1 MLFFSMSLIP
11 EALQPYFV
19 LLLVF
24 LLFLILY
31 RELIRP
37 SLGFL
42 LVVLVFVVTGIL
54 TPKEVLSGFSNES
67 IASVI
72 LLILL
77 TGGLRKNF
85 NIEYFIDRLF
95 RVGRRNSHLPMGY
108 HSFMLRMMTQVAALS
123 SIVNNTPI
131 VAIMTPYVFNWG
143 KSNNISP
150 SKLLIP
156 LSYATIMG
164 GMVTIIGTST
174 TLVLNGF
181 LSDYNLPTFHAQ
193 DLLIMGLAVSFT
205 GITLLLIL
213 GKKLLPDRTDIL
225 ENFRKNQREYLI
237 ETQLADNSPL
247 IGASIIDAGLRNL
260 RGMYLVEI
268 IRDDE
273 IISPVEPTEVL
284 EERDVLIFAGNTDD
298 VVELLNAESGLKLPH
313 SARTH
318 DGIPK
323 VNVVEAVVSNNS
335 SLVSMTAKESEF
347 RTRFDAAIIAIHR
360 NGERLS
366 GKIGDIKLFQ
376 GDLLL
381 LFAGPNFEER
391 ADLNRDV
398 FIISKLKE
406 IVKPSRNNVIS
417 FLSIALLAILMLVLG
432 YFTLFT
438 SLLIIFAIMVGL
450 RMINL
455 QDVKKESDLNL
466 IAILVF
472 SLALGQAMIKTGAGN
487 LIAEW
492 ILNLTSEYGMIAII
506 CSLLLL
512 TTLLTS
518 FVTNVGAVSIAFPL
532 AYSMS
537 NSLQI
542 DGMPLYLAIAYSASA
557 AFLTPIGYQ
566 TNLMVYGPGGYT
578 FRDFFKIGIPIT
590 LVYLTT
596 VLFCLMF
603 LYKEAFL

>member
-1 MLFFSMSLIP
+1 MSLIP
-11 EALQPYFV
+11 PAFQPYFV
-19 LLLVF
+19 LLLIF
-24 LLFLILY
+24 LLFFVLFK
-31 RELIRP
+31 ELIRP

-67 IASVI
+67 IVSI
-72 LLILL
+72 LLLIQL
-77 TGGLRKNF
+77 TAGLRKNF
-85 NIEYFIDRLF
+85 NIEYFIDRMF
-95 RVGRRNSHLPMGY
+95 RLGRRKNNSHMGY
-108 HSFMLRMMTQVAALS
+108 KSFMVRMMTQVAFLS

-143 KSNNISP
+143 KNNDISP

-164 GMVTIIGTST
+164 GMITIIGTST

-181 LSDYNLPTFHAQ
+181 LTDYNIAPFHAE
-193 DLLIMGLAVSFT
+193 DLLLIGLAVTFT
-205 GITLLLIL
+205 GICLLLIL
-213 GKKLLPDRTDIL
+213 GARLLPDRTDIL
-225 ENFRKNQREYLI
+225 ENFKKNQREYLI
-237 ETQLADNSPL
+237 ETKLAENSPL
-247 IGASIIDAGLRNL
+247 IGSTVFNAGMRNL
-260 RGMYLVEI
+260 RGVYLVEI
-268 IRDDE
+268 VRDDE

-284 EERDVLIFAGNTDD
+284 EENDVLIFAGNTDD
-298 VVELLNAESGLKLPH
+298 VVELINAESGLILPH
-313 SARTH
+313 SARTN
-318 DGIPK
+318 DGARK

-335 SLVSMTAKESEF
+335 SLVGMTAKESEF

-366 GKIGDIKLFQ
+366 GKIGDIKIFQ

-381 LFAGPNFEER
+381 LFAGPNFEEK
-391 ADLNRDV
+391 ADVNRDI

-406 IVKPSRNNVIS
+406 IVKPEKKRVVS
-417 FLSIALLAILMLVLG
+417 FVAIALSAILMLILG

-450 RMINL
+450 RMISI

-472 SLALGQAMIKTGAGN
+472 SLAIGQAMIKTGAGN

-492 ILNLTSEYGMIAII
+492 ILSGTSQFGMIAIV

-532 AYSMS
+532 AYAMS
-537 NSLQI
+537 ERLQI
-542 DGMPLYLAIAYSASA
+542 DGTPLYLAIAYAASA

-578 FRDFFKIGIPIT
+578 FRDFFKIGIPVTI
-590 LVYLTT
+590 VYLST
-596 VLFCLMF
+596 VLLCLILMF
-603 LYKEAFL
+603 KDVFI

>member
-1 MLFFSMSLIP
+1 MSLIP

-19 LLLVF
+19 LLLIF
-24 LLFLILY
+24 LLFFILY

-95 RVGRRNSHLPMGY
+95 RVGRRNSQKPMGY
-108 HSFMLRMMTQVAALS
+108 HSFMIRMMTQVAALS

-143 KSNNISP
+143 KNNNISP

-193 DLLIMGLAVSFT
+193 DLLIMGLSVSFT

-213 GKKLLPDRTDIL
+213 GNKLLPDRTDIL

-247 IGASIIDAGLRNL
+247 IGASVIDAGLRNL

-335 SLVSMTAKESEF
+335 SLAGMTAKESEF

-406 IVKPSRNNVIS
+406 IVKPPRKKVIS
-417 FLSIALLAILMLVLG
+417 FLSIALVAILMLVLG

-438 SLLIIFAIMVGL
+438 SLLIIFAIMIGL
-450 RMINL
+450 RMINP

-472 SLALGQAMIKTGAGN
+472 SLALGQAMIKTGAGG

-492 ILNLTSEYGMIAII
+492 ILNFTSQYGMIAIV

-518 FVTNVGAVSIAFPL
+518 FITNVGAVSIAFPL

-566 TNLMVYGPGGYT
+566 TNLMVYGPGAYT
-578 FRDFFKIGIPIT
+578 FRDFFKIGIPVT

-596 VLFCLMF
+596 VLFSLMF
-603 LYKEAFL
+603 LYKDAFL

>member
-1 MLFFSMSLIP
+1 MNLIP
-11 EALQPYFV
+11 EAFQPYFV
-19 LLLVF
+19 IVF
-24 LLFLILY
+24 VFILFFVLY
-31 RELIRP
+31 KELIRP

-42 LVVLVFVVTGIL
+42 FVVLVFVITGIL

-67 IASVI
+67 IASVL
-72 LLILL
+72 LLIQL
-77 TGGLRKNF
+77 TAGLRKNF
-85 NIEYFIDRLF
+85 NLEYYIDRLF
-95 RVGRRNSHLPMGY
+95 RIGRRNPHKQMGY
-108 HSFMLRMMTQVAALS
+108 HSFMARMMTQVAVLS
-123 SIVNNTPI
+123 SFVNNTPI

-164 GMVTIIGTST
+164 GMITIIGTST

-181 LSDYNLPTFHAQ
+181 LTDFNVPSFHAQ
-193 DLLIMGLAVSFT
+193 DLLMIGLAVSLT
-205 GITLLLIL
+205 GITFMLVL
-213 GKKLLPDRTDIL
+213 GNKLLPDRTDIL
-225 ENFRKNQREYLI
+225 ENFKKNQREYLI
-237 ETQLADNSPL
+237 ETQLAYNSPM
-247 IGASIIDAGLRNL
+247 IGMSVIEAGLRNL

-273 IISPVEPTEVL
+273 IISPVEPTEIL
-284 EERDVLIFAGNTDD
+284 EKNDVLIFAGNTDD
-298 VVELLNAESGLKLPH
+298 VVELINAGSGLVLPH

-335 SLVSMTAKESEF
+335 SLVGMTAKESEF

-366 GKIGDIKLFQ
+366 GKIGDIKLYQ

-381 LFAGPNFEER
+381 LFAGPSFEEK
-391 ADLNRDV
+391 ADINRDV
-398 FIISKLKE
+398 FLISTLKE
-406 IVKPSRNNVIS
+406 IVKPQKNRVIS
-417 FLSIALLAILMLVLG
+417 FLLIALLAILMLILG

-438 SLLIIFAIMVGL
+438 SLLIIFAIMVGF
-450 RMINL
+450 RMITV
-455 QDVKKESDLNL
+455 QDVKRESDLNL
-466 IAILVF
+466 IGILVF
-472 SLALGQAMIKTGAGN
+472 SLALGQAMVKTGAGN

-492 ILNLTSEYGMIAII
+492 ILSITSQHGMIAII
-506 CSLLLL
+506 GSLLVL

-518 FVTNVGAVSIAFPL
+518 FITNVGAVSIAFPL
-532 AYSMS
+532 AYAMS
-537 NSLQI
+537 NSL
-542 DGMPLYLAIAYSASA
+542 GVEGTPLYLAIAYAASA

-578 FRDFFKIGIPIT
+578 FRDFFKVGVPVT

-596 VLFCLMF
+596 VLCCIMF
-603 LYKEAFL
+603 MFKAVF